1 MRHHKNLQFL
11 TIPFV
16 PFVAHSPPL
25 LPRPTIL
32 IQELDSIIQTL
43 CGYIHSSPT
52 SSIFLPVEVIAA
64 VSVAVVILGWLSIP
78 DPVIR
83 RRLGF
88 KRRGE
93 EGFWDAKEEDGNQ
106 KEAERD

>member
-52 SSIFLPVEVIAA
+52 TAFVDAVIVL
-64 VSVAVVILGWLSIP
+64 VSVIVFLRGLSIP
-78 DPVIR
+78 DLERR
-83 RRLGF
+83 RRL
-88 KRRGE
+88 
-93 EGFWDAKEEDGNQ
+93 
-106 KEAERD
+106 